1 MSDPPSHS
9 PSRRLKSH
17 RVPAYRKVLEVQMQK
32 GGAPPSTELLSAA
45 LLEAMRR
52 NDWKLVDSLVSGLQ
66 GTLVEDSMTA
76 AWRRALAQGLPLSEE
91 VREDAV
97 VLMVHLR
104 YKLSRQ
110 KKNRSKRLS
119 WTALWRLVD
128 RLQADSER
136 LLELLKRNAEEADE
150 TVELARRTALGIRAV
165 KRYFYCSY
173 GEVPWEEVEFLVALF
188 VEAQTRYLTLAFIVG
203 NAKIVGTHLEYFLE
217 KLQKLRTW
225 LRDKYPNMPDSDDK
239 MKKMMTLPGGER
251 GEKMTRLVNTDLRL
265 ASVVED
271 FSSCR
276 DSRSLQETAEALS
289 AAIDALG
296 LSDRDWEQWG
306 WLALR
311 RGLFM
316 AGEKMKNSWT
326 SPNLSGRYTRLVELM
341 APEGALKVLRSG
353 IRDTQA
359 HGDDG
364 TNAAELTMSGLS
376 TAEERQRLGAELG
389 RVLRT
394 VVALQREA
402 EEDLVTKMRGQ
413 TEIGFEEE
421 SRIMT
426 AVLFGDV
433 NDSIDYL
440 VYEKVIELL
449 EKLSGRSYDWEFED
463 LKRNLKLKS
472 HSRIPSILN
481 NVETKISINISQN
494 DAINSFALKHCPQH
508 YLLILRLLEWKSSEA
523 LSSYKDDLETK
534 VDSPPQPTSSALD
547 RAMSALKLIP
557 DSADSIILRY
567 AVDGGLQALASRW
580 HEDDHA
586 PPLLGHFAPA
596 MFGRQLRD
604 FLNHRDSIIE
614 ICSRPTAASPSTVI
628 TELSALWSRLRDGG
642 LSGEHG
648 AEPRAQDDGSADEV
662 LRLVQLKDDIFRGAR
677 LGDLSGL
684 QRAAEGG
691 VDISSRDCRGRTLLH
706 AAAEAGRLAVVD
718 WLLRLGTGAVDPRAK
733 DWIEQSALHC
743 VASGEVAERLLAAC
757 PEVGRDAGGDTPLH
771 SAALSGRADVI
782 QVLLTHAHEDLE
794 AEANNGSTPLHRAAL
809 GGHEAAV
816 RVLLQAGAQHRADK
830 EQRTPLQLAALSGS
844 APTMELLLPRASA
857 EDCWEAA
864 GVAGCRGHVEAF
876 RSLVAELELRGAL
889 EDCPAARRAVGA
901 VARGGSEAVA
911 RELLQRWPRA
921 VGLELDQ
928 GSTALGVAALH
939 GRAGLVRVL
948 LEHGADPLHRDDNRT
963 ALHHA
968 AQEGHVEVIRA
979 LREHTAQL
987 QALWSGQ
994 GERDPP
1000 LHLAAAYGHLPAVQL
1015 LVELG
1020 AGVDTAPEGE
1030 DADKTPLLLAA
1041 RYGRTEVVRWLLE
1054 KGAQLYPPGAEQT
1067 PLHAAAMFGRLDVV
1081 RLLVPSS
1088 GLTKKQRG
1096 ERLGLLQ
1103 HVGSDGVTAV
1113 HASALSGSP
1122 LVVQHLLQR
1131 ELDLLLPHHD
1141 RKEKKGESAVWGSL
1155 TVYRADARGLTPL
1168 NCCVLCGAPP
1178 GVFDQ
1183 LLRHMEDERVMRLG
1197 GKDLPAVRDI
1207 VQGALECVEESR
1219 AVHIAKFGQPPN
1231 SERMKRQLD
1240 ESLERLRERERES
1253 LLPRG
1258 PLSDDK
1264 Q

>member
-1 MSDPPSHS
+1 MDDAAAWL
-9 PSRRLKSH
+9 RSH
-17 RVPAYRKVLEVQMQK
+17 REPGVRKVLEVLKPK
-32 GGAPPSTELLSAA
+32 GRAPPSTELLSAA

-52 NDWKLVDSLVSGLQ
+52 NDWKLMGRLKSGLPDR
-66 GTLVEDSMTA
+66 LVEDSMTA
-76 AWRRALAQGLPLSEE
+76 AWRRALAQGLQLSEE
-91 VREDAV
+91 VLGAAV
-97 VLMVHLR
+97 ALMVLLR

-110 KKNRSKRLS
+110 KKNKSKRLS
-119 WTALWRLVD
+119 WTALRGLVD
-128 RLQADSER
+128 RLQADAER
-136 LLELLKRNAEEADE
+136 LRELLKRNAEEADE

-188 VEAQTRYLTLAFIVG
+188 VEAKTRYHTLAFLVG
-203 NAKIVGTHLEYFLE
+203 NAKTVGTHLEYFLE

-251 GEKMTRLVNTDLRL
+251 GEKMTRLVKTDQRL

-276 DSRSLQETAEALS
+276 DSRSLQETAEAMS

-296 LSDRDWEQWG
+296 LSDRHWEQWG

-316 AGEKMKNSWT
+316 AGEKMKYSWT

-364 TNAAELTMSGLS
+364 TNAAELTMSVLN

-394 VVALQREA
+394 IAALQREA
-402 EEDLVTKMRGQ
+402 EGDLVTKMRGR
-413 TEIGFEEE
+413 TEIGLKDE
-421 SRIMT
+421 SRIMS

-433 NDSIDYL
+433 GHSIDYL

-449 EKLSGRSYDWEFED
+449 EKLSGRSNDEEFED
-463 LKRNLKLKS
+463 LKRNLKQES
-472 HSRIPSILN
+472 HSQIPYILN

-494 DAINSFALKHCPQH
+494 DTIYSFALKHCPQ
-508 YLLILRLLEWKSSEA
+508 YLFLIKRLLEWKSSEA

-547 RAMSALKLIP
+547 RAISALKLIP
-557 DSADSIILRY
+557 VNSDILIVQY
-567 AVDGGLQALASRW
+567 AVEGGSQALASRW
-580 HEDDHA
+580 HKDDHA

-614 ICSRPTAASPSTVI
+614 ICSRPTAASPPTVV
-628 TELSALWSRLRDGG
+628 TELSVLGNLLRDGG

-662 LRLVQLKDDIFRGAR
+662 LRLVQLKDDMFRGAR

-718 WLLRLGTGAVDPRAK
+718 WLLQLGTGAVDPRAK

-757 PEVGRDAGGDTPLH
+757 PEMGRDGAGRTPLH

-782 QVLLTHAHEDLE
+782 RVLLAHAHEDLE
-794 AEANNGSTPLHRAAL
+794 AEANDGYTPLHCAAV

-816 RVLLQAGAQHRADK
+816 RVLLEAGAQYRADK
-830 EQRTPLQLAALSGS
+830 EQRTPLRCAAYSGS
-844 APTMELLLPRASA
+844 APTLELLLPRASA
-857 EDCWEAA
+857 EGCWEAA
-864 GVAGCRGHVEAF
+864 VVAGRLGRVEAF
-876 RSLVAELELRGAL
+876 RSLVAELRGASGAL
-889 EDCPAARRAVGA
+889 EDCPAARRAVRA
-901 VARGGSEAVA
+901 LAEGGSEAVA

-928 GSTALGVAALH
+928 GLTALGVAALR

-948 LEHGADPLHRDDNRT
+948 LGHGADPLHRDKHNRT
-963 ALHHA
+963 ALHYA
-968 AQEGHVEVIRA
+968 AQKGHVEVIRA
-979 LREHTAQL
+979 LREHTEQL

-994 GERDPP
+994 EELPSP
-1000 LHLAAAYGHLPAVQL
+1000 LHLAAKNGHLPAVQL
-1015 LVELG
+1015 LVKLG

-1030 DADKTPLLLAA
+1030 DAHKTPLLLAA
-1041 RYGRTEVVRWLLE
+1041 GRGRTEVVRWLLE
-1054 KGAQLYPPGAEQT
+1054 KGARLYPPGAART
-1067 PLHAAAMFGRLDVV
+1067 PLQAAAVSGHLDVV
-1081 RLLVPSS
+1081 RLLVPSTVP
-1088 GLTKKQRG
+1088 TKKQRG
-1096 ERLGLLQ
+1096 EWLKLLQ
-1103 HVGSDGVTAV
+1103 HVGSDGVTAL

-1131 ELDLLLPHHD
+1131 ELDLLQPHHD
-1141 RKEKKGESAVWGSL
+1141 RKVKDGESAEWKNL
-1155 TVYRADARGLTPL
+1155 TVYRVDAKGLTPL
-1168 NCCVLCGAPP
+1168 QNSVLCSAPP

-1207 VQGALECVEESR
+1207 VQGALGLVEASR
-1219 AVHIAKFGQPPN
+1219 AVHIAKFGHPPN
-1231 SERMKRQLD
+1231 SERMRRQLN
-1240 ESLERLRERERES
+1240 ESLERLLAREREYR
-1253 LLPRG
+1253 PRG

>member
-17 RVPAYRKVLEVQMQK
+17 REPGVRKVVEVLKPK
-32 GGAPPSTELLSAA
+32 GRAPPSTELLSAA

-52 NDWKLVDSLVSGLQ
+52 NDWKLVGRLKSGLPDR
-66 GTLVEDSMTA
+66 LVEDSMTA
-76 AWRRALAQGLPLSEE
+76 AWRRALAQGLPLSEK
-91 VREDAV
+91 VREYAV
-97 VLMVHLR
+97 ALMVLLR

-110 KKNRSKRLS
+110 KKNKSKRLS
-119 WTALWRLVD
+119 WTALRGLVD
-128 RLQADSER
+128 RLQADAER
-136 LLELLKRNAEEADE
+136 LRELLKRNAEEADE

-188 VEAQTRYLTLAFIVG
+188 VEAQTKYHTLAFLVG
-203 NAKIVGTHLEYFLE
+203 NAKTVGTHLEYFLE
-217 KLQKLRTW
+217 KLKMLRQK
-225 LRDKYPNMPDSDDK
+225 YANMPDSDDK
-239 MKKMMTLPGGER
+239 LKEMMTLPVGER
-251 GEKMTRLVNTDLRL
+251 GEKMTRLVKTDQRL

-276 DSRSLQETAEALS
+276 DCRSLKETAEALS
-289 AAIDALG
+289 AAIGALG

-316 AGEKMKNSWT
+316 AGEKMKYSWT

-341 APEGALKVLRSG
+341 APEGVLKVLRSG

-364 TNAAELTMSGLS
+364 TNAAEMTMSVLN

-389 RVLRT
+389 RVLGT
-394 VVALQREA
+394 ILALQREA
-402 EEDLVTKMRGQ
+402 EEDLVTKMRGR

-421 SRIMT
+421 SRIMS

-449 EKLSGRSYDWEFED
+449 EKLSGRSYDGEFED

-534 VDSPPQPTSSALD
+534 VDSAPQPTSSALD

-557 DSADSIILRY
+557 VNADSIIRRY
-567 AVDGGLQALASRW
+567 AVEGGLQALASRW
-580 HEDDHA
+580 HKDDHA

-614 ICSRPTAASPSTVI
+614 ICSRPTAASLPTVTI
-628 TELSALWSRLRDGG
+628 ELLVLWGHLRDGG
-642 LSGEHG
+642 LSGEDG

-662 LRLVQLKDDIFRGAR
+662 LRLVQLKDDMFRGAR

-706 AAAEAGRLAVVD
+706 AAAEAGRLAVVN
-718 WLLRLGTGAVDPRAK
+718 WLLPGAVDPRAK
-733 DWIEQSALHC
+733 DGIGQSALHC
-743 VASGEVAERLLAAC
+743 VASGEVAEKLLAAC
-757 PEVGRDAGGDTPLH
+757 PEVGRYAGGHTPLH

-782 QVLLTHAHEDLE
+782 QVLLAQEDLE
-794 AEANNGSTPLHRAAL
+794 AEANNGFTPLHCGAL
-809 GGHEAAV
+809 GGHEEAV
-816 RVLLQAGAQHRADK
+816 RVLLQAGAQYRADK
-830 EQRTPLQLAALSGS
+830 DQFTPLRCAAQSGS
-844 APTMELLLPRASA
+844 APTVELLLHPPPPLLPRASA

-876 RSLVAELELRGAL
+876 SSLVAELKLRGAL
-889 EDCPAARRAVGA
+889 EDCPAARRAVFG
-901 VARGGSEAVA
+901 VAAGGSEAVA
-911 RELLQRWPRA
+911 RELLQLQRWPRA
-921 VGLELDQ
+921 VGLELDEQ
-928 GSTALGVAALH
+928 GLTALGVAALY

-948 LEHGADPLHRDDNRT
+948 REHGADPLHRDKHNRT

-1000 LHLAAAYGHLPAVQL
+1000 LCLAAARGHLPAVQL

-1020 AGVDTAPEGE
+1020 AGVDTAPDGE
-1030 DADKTPLLLAA
+1030 NAHKTPLHAA
-1041 RYGRTEVVRWLLE
+1041 ASYGRTEVVRWLLE
-1054 KGAQLYPPGAEQT
+1054 KVARLYPPGAVYT
-1067 PLHAAAMFGRLDVV
+1067 PLHEAAVSGHLNVV

-1096 ERLGLLQ
+1096 ERLELLQ
-1103 HVGSDGVTAV
+1103 HVGSDGVTAL
-1113 HASALSGSP
+1113 HFSAISGSQ

-1155 TVYRADARGLTPL
+1155 TVYREDATGATPL
-1168 NCCVLCGAPP
+1168 HWCVVNGAPP

-1183 LLRHMEDERVMRLG
+1183 LLRHMEDKRVMRLG

-1207 VQGALECVEESR
+1207 VQGALGLVEESR
-1219 AVHIAKFGQPPN
+1219 AEYIAKFGHTPN
-1231 SERMKRQLD
+1231 SERMKRQLN
-1240 ESLERLRERERES
+1240 ESLERLRARDRES
-1253 LLPRG
+1253 TSPAGR
-1258 PLSDDK
+1258 
-1264 Q
+1264 